1 MELPF
6 KYIVLCI
13 IRTLNERGLPLNV
26 TKTKLINYLNKI
38 MEKSYFTIEEKK
50 ELGEN
55 FDFEYELNSL
65 FDEYFQY
72 FDNDGNAILFDENYV
87 EDLGELILEE
97 FNKYDEEFIGDID
110 VVVEGDT
117 EFLDILG
124 VPIKKELYNY
134 LVNIERKLEEYYD
147 EFSRLDNYVGLS
159 EVDIK
164 PLMKK
169 ITECKM
175 KKVISLLNTKNLL
188 SYYEH
193 HDLMQYGINTMNR
206 VEDFD
211 EIELL
216 ISDEAFNETNILD
229 DILLKSIFTGN
240 DLYISCICE
249 SIMQNVL
256 GITDDTS
263 NSTIKFYSIFLKLL
277 EGEIQ
282 NSNEILRS
290 ELVRIKYRL
299 IYALDSV
306 YGTFLVS
313 NKDFIYDDEHVEN
326 YDFMNTTVKYFINEL
341 LMYDDERYR
350 NIECDTENTMIY
362 LDNIVKKLLIL
373 SYYRLTNDKEIVDM
387 IKTNE
392 LYGVNTISSSF
403 LKDIVEKPKTKI
415 KEV

>member
-13 IRTLNERGLPLNV
+13 IRTLNERGLPLNL
-26 TKTKLINYLNKI
+26 TKTKIINYLNKI
-38 MEKSYFTIEEKK
+38 IEKSYFSMEEKK

-55 FDFEYELNSL
+55 FDFEYELDSL

-72 FDNDGNAILFDENYV
+72 FDNDGNIISFDENYV
-87 EDLGELILEE
+87 QDIGELILEE
-97 FNKYDEEFIGDID
+97 FNKYDEEFISNID

-117 EFLDILG
+117 QFLDILG

-134 LVNIERKLEEYYD
+134 LINMERKIEEYYD

-164 PLMKK
+164 PLIKK

-175 KKVISLLNTKNLL
+175 KKVILLLDTRNLL

-193 HDLMQYGINTMNR
+193 HDLMQYGINTMNKTD
-206 VEDFD
+206 DFD
-211 EIELL
+211 EIELM
-216 ISDEAFNETNILD
+216 IYDEAFGETDILD

-240 DLYISCICE
+240 DLYISCMCE
-249 SIMQNVL
+249 NIIQNVL
-256 GITDDTS
+256 GISDDTR
-263 NSTIKFYSIFLKLL
+263 NSTIKFYSTFLNLL
-277 EGEIQ
+277 ENEIQ
-282 NSNEILRS
+282 NSNEILKS
-290 ELVRIKYRL
+290 ELIRIKYRL
-299 IYALDSV
+299 IYVLDSV
-306 YGTFLVS
+306 YGTFIVA
-313 NKDFIYDDEHVEN
+313 NKDFIYDDEYGEN
-326 YDFMNTTVKYFINEL
+326 YSFMNNAVRFFIDEL

-350 NIECDTENTMIY
+350 NIECDMENTMIY
-362 LDNIVKKLLIL
+362 LDNIVKKLLIQT
-373 SYYRLTNDKEIVDM
+373 YYKLTNDEEIVDM

-392 LYGVNTISSSF
+392 KYGVNVISSSF
-403 LKDIVEKPKTKI
+403 LEDIVEKPKTKI